1 MIYIDVLMI
10 KCKINIYVGSHGV
23 QHVNLFKFL
32 FFHQC
37 KILNPAVNLVQA
49 QFKKSNKKKKQ
60 NKCSL
65 FLRNKMCLG
74 KFSKLNFNVSNLL
87 S

>member
-23 QHVNLFKFL
+23 QDVNLFKFL

-49 QFKKSNKKKKQ
+49 QFKKSNNKKKKKP
-60 NKCSL
+60 NIHYSYEIKCVLVNSAH
-65 FLRNKMCLG
+65 
-74 KFSKLNFNVSNLL
+74 
-87 S
+87 